1 MRKAILVY
9 TVIVALFFAFI
20 ISAFLLFASILK
32 EPTVR
37 KFRTLHE
44 DVELNKTEKYEQV
57 PEDLEFQQAIINQ

>member
-20 ISAFLLFASILK
+20 ISAFLLFVSILK

-44 DVELNKTEKYEQV
+44 DKTEASKVKVEKV
-57 PEDLEFQQAIINQ
+57 PESLQIPKCSPY